1 MKKFKV
7 GIIGFGLVGQKRAK
21 NLGPKAE
28 LVACSDIINIKKK
41 FLDQKN
47 NKIKFFK
54 NWKDLIKLKELDII
68 IISTV
73 HNLLAPILL
82 EACRNKKNILVEKP
96 AAIHLKDLS
105 KIIKLSK
112 KNKNKIRV
120 GYNHRFHSAII
131 KSKEIIDKKLLG
143 KLMFIKASYGHGGRL
158 GYEKEWRMKSKIS
171 GGGELI
177 DQGSHLIDL
186 SIFFLGKVKKVTSKL
201 ENFFWNTNVDDN
213 AFITLKFKN
222 NCISFL
228 HASCT
233 EWKNNFIFEI
243 YGTKGK
249 LKIEGKGGSYGRE
262 NLVFYKMSKKMGPPT
277 IKKWFFSKNDN
288 SWKTELNELYNDINY
303 NRNSNPGLDQA
314 YSVLKII
321 KNIYKAN
328 KYDHCS

>member
-41 FLDQKN
+41 FFKKN
-47 NKIKFFK
+47 SKIKFFK

-186 SIFFLGKVKKVTSKL
+186 STFFLGKVKKVTSKL

-213 AFITLKFKN
+213 AFITLEFKN

-262 NLVFYKMSKKMGPPT
+262 NLVFYKMNKKMGPPI